1 MELFIKENP
10 NLITYILGLLM
21 SFFLW
26 SSNQTLARINK
37 TLSQHQEL
45 LLNLTTEFS
54 RLRGEHDIV
63 MRGRD
68 RHSE

>member
-1 MELFIKENP
+1 MEQFIKENP

-26 SSNQTLARINK
+26 SSNQTLARINR
-37 TLSQHQEL
+37 TLSQHQTL
-45 LLNLTTEFS
+45 LLNLTKELS
-54 RLRGEHDIV
+54 RLRGEHDVV

-68 RHSE
+68 KHNG

>member
-1 MELFIKENP
+1 MEQFIKENP

-68 RHSE
+68 RHSK